1 MNVWIVNH
9 YAIPPAYGGLNRHY
23 YFSKNFKALGHT
35 TRIISSGKIH
45 NSEYNFS
52 TKELFQVME
61 SDGVEYTF
69 VKASDY
75 KGNGLGRIF
84 SFLEFP
90 IRAFKTMKKLYKTEK
105 PDVIYASSPELFST
119 AVALLFGR
127 KRNIPV
133 IVEIRDLWPES
144 VVEYTSLTARN
155 PIIKI
160 LYRLERWIYS
170 KADRL
175 IYTFEGGKDYVVK
188 KGWDT
193 GNGGPVDISK
203 IGYVNNGVDLAAF
216 KKDVE
221 NHIVEDS
228 VLDSNLFKVVYTGSV
243 RRVNSI
249 WLLVE
254 TARVLKENHIDDVA
268 IVIYGDGTERAGLEQ
283 LSKDYGLENIFFRNR
298 IDKKYVPSILSR
310 SSLNIFVGEDDAMNQ
325 YGLSLNKLFD
335 YMAAGKPIL
344 TNMESGY
351 DNLLKYSCGKVVAN
365 NDVEAIV
372 EGIKYFK
379 NLDDSQYQKYCEN
392 SIMASRDFDYVN
404 LAKKLG
410 DIFEELKGEKL

>member
-1 MNVWIVNH
+1 
-9 YAIPPAYGGLNRHY
+9 
-23 YFSKNFKALGHT
+23 
-35 TRIISSGKIH
+35 
-45 NSEYNFS
+45 
-52 TKELFQVME
+52 ME